1 MSSQTS
7 PLEFKRILYVKKGSI
22 AYVTFNRPRVFN
34 ALDTALIA
42 ERKEAFEDCRDDSAV
57 RGVILSGA
65 GDKAFAAGADISEF
79 VNDTAADLLAAI
91 ADARSGQRDL
101 SDRLQSQD
109 AQKNRRATLVVR
121 SRLAADWHS
130 S

>member
-22 AYVTFNRPRVFN
+22 AYVRFNRPRVFN
-34 ALDTALIA
+34 ALDTALI
-42 ERKEAFEDCRDDSAV
+42 
-57 RGVILSGA
+57 
-65 GDKAFAAGADISEF
+65 
-79 VNDTAADLLAAI
+79 AI